1 MWLELCCLSIGF
13 LGKAGQGRQGRGGAI
28 YVREQQGCTEL
39 FWGTEDSLTEGLW
52 VTIRGE
58 ASDQYLETDEVF
70 FTQLKR
76 LNRSKAKFLW
86 IGNLALLD
94 SAEKDLGI

>member
-58 ASDQYLETDEVF
+58 ASDQY
-70 FTQLKR
+70 
-76 LNRSKAKFLW
+76 
-86 IGNLALLD
+86 
-94 SAEKDLGI
+94 

>member
-1 MWLELCCLSIGF
+1 M
-13 LGKAGQGRQGRGGAI
+13 
-28 YVREQQGCTEL
+28 REQQGCTEL

>member
-39 FWGTEDSLTEGLW
+39 FWGTEDSLTEGYGSLSEERPLISIRKW
-52 VTIRGE
+52 MKSSLHNSRDSTDPKPSSYGLVT
-58 ASDQYLETDEVF
+58 
-70 FTQLKR
+70 
-76 LNRSKAKFLW
+76 
-86 IGNLALLD
+86 
-94 SAEKDLGI
+94 